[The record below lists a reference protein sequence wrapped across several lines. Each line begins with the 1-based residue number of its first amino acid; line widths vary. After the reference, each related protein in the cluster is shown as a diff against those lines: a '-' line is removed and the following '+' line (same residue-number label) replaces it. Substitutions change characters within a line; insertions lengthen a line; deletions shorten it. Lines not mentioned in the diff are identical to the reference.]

1 MRHGRG
7 VFAVTA
13 ALVTAAFVACEPP
26 APAPLVISPSDR
38 ATVADADQ
46 VTGRR
51 VALPQPD
58 CTARP
63 SDCDE
68 IRLVDQLDGF
78 DLDPRISIRFTGPID
93 VRRVTR
99 STVYVHRV
107 GDTSAGGRIGLARL
121 VVAGAT
127 LYGQPASQL
136 REATRYEIVVTAGI
150 NGQSGRS
157 TFTTMTAT
165 RELREMVRQL
175 DSGQAYSAAGI
186 GTGQRGLDF
195 VIGGARRVYAATNIV
210 RPRRFNDLA
219 VGSSDPL
226 VEETV
231 FDSSPAS
238 ANAGTVAFGSF
249 LSPQWI
255 RSDRTIPR
263 RPSRLA
269 PVFPAGS
276 ARVGFVLLLPRA
288 TAARPEPAGGWPVA
302 VFGPGVT
309 RSKYDVFLAA
319 DENLRNGIATIAIDP
334 VGHAYGPGTQ
344 SGVDL
349 VSPPGTQRFSGFG
362 RAVDVEG
369 DGAYGNRDGLGT
381 KTQPARNAS
390 IALRDGLR
398 QTALDNVA
406 LIRAI
411 SRGVDVDADGQ
422 GDLRRTGIS
431 YYAQSLGGI
440 YGTMLMGADP
450 AVHVGAL
457 NVPGGPILE
466 IARLAPGFRCEV
478 TTELGHRRPSLL
490 NGGESGCED
499 GRRGFTEST
508 PLYGD
513 APVTAPAAGALLI
526 QATGARTN
534 WINRSGSPEAF
545 APLLR
550 LRPPAGQAA
559 KKVLYQFAYGDQT
572 VPNPTSSTLMRAGQL
587 REVTTLYRNDLT
599 PTAGS
604 DPHGFLIDPRITGRQ
619 LGQTQVATFLMS
631 GGATIVD
638 PDGSAAVFEVP
649 ISDPATL
656 QHLNF

>member
-1 MRHGRG
+1 MRTPGYRGVVRHGWG

-38 ATVADADQ
+38 STVADADQ

-51 VALPQPD
+51 MALPQPD
-58 CTARP
+58 CTRRP
-63 SDCDE
+63 LDCDE

-78 DLDPRISIRFTGPID
+78 DLDPHLDPL
-93 VRRVTR
+93 RRPDRRPPGHR

-127 LYGQPASQL
+127 LYGQPASLL
-136 REATRYEIVVTAGI
+136 REATRYEIVVTAGV

-157 TFTTMTAT
+157 TFTTMTPPAQ
-165 RELREMVRQL
+165 LREMVRQL
-175 DSGQAYSAAGI
+175 DGGQAYSAAGI
-186 GTGQRGLDF
+186 ATGQRGLDF

-219 VGSSDPL
+219 VGTSDPL

-269 PVFPAGS
+269 PVLPAGS

-349 VSPPGTQRFSGFG
+349 AVPPGTQRFSGFG

-440 YGTMLMGADP
+440 YGTMLMAADP
-450 AVHVGAL
+450 AV
-457 NVPGGPILE
+457 
-466 IARLAPGFRCEV
+466 
-478 TTELGHRRPSLL
+478 
-490 NGGESGCED
+490 
-499 GRRGFTEST
+499 
-508 PLYGD
+508 
-513 APVTAPAAGALLI
+513 
-526 QATGARTN
+526 
-534 WINRSGSPEAF
+534 
-545 APLLR
+545 
-550 LRPPAGQAA
+550 
-559 KKVLYQFAYGDQT
+559 
-572 VPNPTSSTLMRAGQL
+572 RAGC
-587 REVTTLYRNDLT
+587 
-599 PTAGS
+599 
-604 DPHGFLIDPRITGRQ
+604 
-619 LGQTQVATFLMS
+619 
-631 GGATIVD
+631 
-638 PDGSAAVFEVP
+638 
-649 ISDPATL
+649 
-656 QHLNF
+656 